1 MTNADIMKLFEDG
14 KTVADI
20 KKMVDAAEKEYLA
33 EQEEKRKAAAAKQ
46 EKKAKVRVA
55 RIQVEEAICKYSAA
69 LTGSPVSAETQ
80 KEIKNYLDQL
90 ENVVER
96 FDKVEIKSTKEK
108 KHAGS
113 DNWIDEI
120 MREFDYL
127 F

>member
-1 MTNADIMKLFEDG
+1 MTNADIKKLFADG
-14 KTVADI
+14 KTAADI
-20 KKMVDAAEKEYLA
+20 KKMVEAAEKEYLA

-55 RIQVEEAICKYSAA
+55 RIQVEEAICKYIAA
-69 LTGSPVSAETQ
+69 LTGAPVSAETQ
-80 KEIKNYLDQL
+80 KEIKDYLDRL
-90 ENVVER
+90 ENIVER

-108 KHAGS
+108 KQAGS
-113 DNWIDEI
+113 DSWIDEI